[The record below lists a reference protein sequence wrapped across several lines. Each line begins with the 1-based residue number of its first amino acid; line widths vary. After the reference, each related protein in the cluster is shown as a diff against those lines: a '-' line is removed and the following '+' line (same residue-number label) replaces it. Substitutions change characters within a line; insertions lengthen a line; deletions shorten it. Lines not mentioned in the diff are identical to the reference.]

1 MFIMTDKSH
10 SDIFYIL
17 CICCCYI
24 LHNQEIV
31 QHRSNNNFLVYQFD
45 LIKNI
50 LLALEIKYLETLRTL
65 TFLIDYIS
73 N

>member
-1 MFIMTDKSH
+1 MFIMIDKSH

-17 CICCCYI
+17 YIFCCYI

-31 QHRSNNNFLVYQFD
+31 QCKSNNNFINYRVA

-50 LLALEIKYLETLRTL
+50 LLTLEINIYKP
-65 TFLIDYIS
+65 
-73 N
+73 

>member
-1 MFIMTDKSH
+1 MFIMIDKSH

-17 CICCCYI
+17 CTYCCHT

-31 QHRSNNNFLVYQFD
+31 QHRSNNNFINYQVD

-50 LLALEIKYLETLRTL
+50 LLTLEIKYE
-65 TFLIDYIS
+65 
-73 N
+73 